1 VRLSPVPGEVIRN
14 LQLAPELEVGLISL
28 QRGFFWPHCVMVYER
43 VFAYNQDMRLWL
55 LRPRDD
61 VLARSAHPWTPK
73 FDKVMGVV
81 VRAEDEADA
90 RELAQGQAGDEGLG
104 VYVRFGLAE
113 DEVAADVWLDP
124 GWTSCE
130 ELLPEGEAGAILVD
144 RREA

>member
-1 VRLSPVPGEVIRN
+1 MKSDLPAYRPIL
-14 LQLAPELEVGLISL
+14 
-28 QRGFFWPHCVMVYER
+28 YEH
-43 VFAYNQDMRLWL
+43 VFAYNQDVRLWL
-55 LRPRDD
+55 LRPRTD
-61 VLARSAHPWTPK
+61 VLARSAHPWTPT

-104 VYVRFGLAE
+104 VYVRFGFPE

-130 ELLPEGEAGAILVD
+130 ELGPEGEAGAILVD